1 MHYESSKGLIM
12 NKYEKYVITINREL
26 GSGGRTV
33 GRKLAEKL
41 GVEFYDKALI
51 KGLEDKFNLT
61 FEEIEKM
68 KGRNHSWWE
77 DFKRV
82 ARIGEGW
89 GIGNGQ
95 QYYQVDPVNMPDLL
109 TTDEI
114 FKAETDILQGIA
126 EEESCVIA
134 GRSAFFVF
142 RNHPNHLSILIQASL
157 PLRVE
162 RLMRKQQVTEEVA
175 RKTIEKVDK
184 MRENYVMKY
193 TGTSRYDT
201 RNYDLVF
208 KVDGKTED
216 EIVNQILSFINCAPE
231 KDYTK

>member
-95 QYYQVDPVNMPDLL
+95 QYYQADSVNMPDLL

>member
-51 KGLEDKFNLT
+51 KGLEEKFNLT

-89 GIGNGQ
+89 GVGNGQ
-95 QYYQVDPVNMPDLL
+95 QYYQVDSVNMPDLL

-157 PLRVE
+157 PFHVE

-208 KVDGKTED
+208 KVDGKSED

>member
-1 MHYESSKGLIM
+1 M

-51 KGLEDKFNLT
+51 KGLEEKFNLT

-95 QYYQVDPVNMPDLL
+95 QYYQADPVNMPDLL

-126 EEESCVIA
+126 EDESCVIA